1 MRLPTLRRM
10 KIDRELLS
18 RSWKNW
24 LGEPLERVGPVWLQ
38 WLWTLLFAAC
48 IALAFTIV
56 GFGFHASRG
65 GTNWANLAAWKH
77 WYSINFVVSLT
88 IAVTIQLLFMVVI
101 PLVGTARI
109 RRFSH
114 GGKGLFFN
122 ALPLTGLVIG
132 WPLGAWL
139 VGQDAVGWVR
149 ISHPREL
156 VGSAVLALCI
166 SFVLFLF
173 FNAKARQLEAE
184 KRASEAQLR
193 LLQGQMEPHFL
204 FNTLANVLTL
214 IDSDSARAKLMLES
228 FTDYLRS
235 SLGSLRKGD
244 STLGRELELAA
255 AYLRLLQLRMDER
268 LRFRIEVDAETRR
281 AALPPLLLQPLIE
294 NAIQHGLEPKVEG
307 GEVCVKAHLDGD
319 SLVLTVADDGL
330 GPEAPARCGSHN
342 GVALENIRQRLRE
355 QFGGAGSL
363 VVVGTQ
369 PGTLAT
375 LRIPFART
383 PT

>member
-1 MRLPTLRRM
+1 M
-10 KIDRELLS
+10 KINRELLAH
-18 RSWKNW
+18 SWKSW
-24 LGEPLERVGPVWLQ
+24 LGDPLERAGPAWLQ

-65 GTNWANLAAWKH
+65 GTNWANLAAWKQ

-88 IAVTIQLLFMVVI
+88 IAVTIHLLFMAVI
-101 PLVGTARI
+101 PLVSAARI

-114 GGKGLFFN
+114 GQRAVFFN
-122 ALPLTGLVIG
+122 AVPLIGLMIG
-132 WPLGAWL
+132 WPLGVWL
-139 VGQDAVGWVR
+139 VGQDAAGWIR

-156 VGSAVLALCI
+156 VGSALLALCI
-166 SFVLFLF
+166 SFFIFLF

-214 IDSDSARAKLMLES
+214 IDTDTARAKLMLES

-235 SLGSLRKGD
+235 SLGSLRHGH
-244 STLGRELELAA
+244 STLGRELELAE

-268 LRFRIEVDAETRR
+268 LRFRIEVDADTRQ

-294 NAIQHGLEPKVEG
+294 NAIHHGLEPKVEG
-307 GEVCVKAHLDGD
+307 GEVRVQARREGD
-319 SLVLTVADDGL
+319 ALVLTVADDGL
-330 GPEAPARCGSHN
+330 GPDAPRRRDPGN
-342 GVALENIRQRLRE
+342 GVAVENIRQRLRAHYGE
-355 QFGGAGSL
+355 AGSL
-363 VVVGTQ
+363 TVEAAH
-369 PGTLAT
+369 PGTVAT
-375 LRIPFART
+375 LRLPFGGS